1 MSLMLLLALAGCL
14 LFAGVA
20 VIAVVLVVVL
30 SRPRHRP
37 YDLARG
43 PIFSTPLE
51 RVQAAA
57 SELTTAEWEEFR
69 RWVTAR
75 QAPSPP
81 PSEAITR

>member
-20 VIAVVLVVVL
+20 VVAVVLVVVL
-30 SRPRHRP
+30 SRPRPRS
-37 YDLARG
+37 YDLAYR
-43 PIFSTPLE
+43 PTFSAPLE

-57 SELTTAEWEEFR
+57 SELTAAEWEEFR
-69 RWVTAR
+69 RWVAAR
-75 QAPSPP
+75 QTPPPP